1 MEDEPARIHNSGNL
15 GGGSHKGPVMNIPE
29 TQYARS
35 GDMHI
40 AYQVVGEGRFD
51 LLFVHGWISHI
62 EHLWEEPSVARFFRR
77 LASFSRLILLDKR
90 GTGLSDP
97 VPLNQLPTLEER
109 VDDVRAV
116 LDAAGCER
124 AVLFGT
130 SEAGALNLLFAA
142 SDPQRTTALILL
154 NSYARLA
161 WAEDYPFGM
170 PRENAEGLLK
180 LVDREWGK
188 GVGFEALVASQADN
202 QAMRDWWRR
211 YQRLAASPG
220 AAVSLLRSAFETDA
234 RGVLSSIRVPTLI
247 LHRMGDP
254 FAGPEHGRY
263 LAEHIEG
270 ARYVE
275 LSGKDHLFF
284 AEDADRLI
292 AEIQEFLTGVRE
304 PAEPESVLATILFVD
319 IVGSTERAA
328 ELGDRRWSEL
338 LDRYYAAVRRE
349 LARFRGREIG
359 TAGDGVLAMFDGPAR
374 AIRCASAATEAI
386 GRLGIEIRAGLH
398 TGECE
403 VVGDKI
409 SGIAVH
415 TAARVA
421 AEAAANEVLV
431 SSTVKDLVA
440 GSAIKFRDAGSRSL
454 KGVPGD
460 WQLFAVQAH
469 VV

>member
-1 MEDEPARIHNSGNL
+1 
-15 GGGSHKGPVMNIPE
+15 MNIPE

-40 AYQVVGEGRFD
+40 AYQVVGEGPFD

-62 EHLWEEPSVARFFRR
+62 EHLWEEPSIARFFQR

-97 VPLNQLPTLEER
+97 VPLNQIPTLEER
-109 VDDVRAV
+109 MDDVRAV

-124 AVLFGT
+124 VVLVGT

-142 SDPQRTTALILL
+142 SQPHRTTGLILL

-161 WAEDYPFGM
+161 WSADYPFGM
-170 PRENAEGLLK
+170 SREHAEALLS
-180 LVDREWGK
+180 VIEREWGK
-188 GVGFEALVASQADN
+188 GVAFEALVASQADN
-202 QAMRDWWRR
+202 HAMRNWWRR

-220 AAVSLLRSAFETDA
+220 AAVTLLRSAFETDA
-234 RGVLSSIRVPTLI
+234 TGVLGTIRVPTLI
-247 LHRMGDP
+247 LHRAGDP
-254 FAGPEHGRY
+254 FTGPEHGRY
-263 LAEHIEG
+263 LADHIEG

-284 AEDADRLI
+284 AEDTDRLI

-304 PAEPESVLATILFVD
+304 AAEPERVLATILFLD
-319 IVGSTERAA
+319 IVRSTERAA
-328 ELGDRRWSEL
+328 ELGDRRWRDI

-349 LARFRGREIG
+349 LARFRGREID
-359 TAGDGVLAMFDGPAR
+359 TAGDGVFATFDGPAR
-374 AIRCASAATEAI
+374 AIRCASAAIEAV

-403 VVGDKI
+403 VIGDKV

-421 AEAAANEVLV
+421 GQATANEIFV

-440 GSAIKFRDAGSRSL
+440 GSGIRFRDAGSHLL
-454 KGVPGD
+454 KGVPGGD
-460 WQLFAVQAH
+460 WRLFAVEAQR
-469 VV
+469 V